1 MNWFKLII
9 SVIVC
14 QFAGII
20 GTFFTR
26 KNITIWFSN
35 LNKPDFNPPDW
46 VFAPVWIALYF
57 LMGISF
63 YLIWNAENNPATKTA
78 IIIFILQLV
87 LNSLWTI
94 IFFGLKSPGI
104 AFLEIIVLWIFILI
118 CIVHFYPISITA
130 SVLLIPYLVWVSF
143 ASILNYSIWKLN

>member
-9 SVIVC
+9 SIVVC

-20 GTFFTR
+20 GTIFTR

-35 LNKPDFNPPDW
+35 LNKPEFNPPDW
-46 VFAPVWIALYF
+46 VFAPVWITLYF

-63 YLIWNAENNPATKTA
+63 YLIWNNVNNPATKTA
-78 IIIFILQLV
+78 IIIFIFQLV

-118 CIVHFYPISITA
+118 CIIQFYPISITA
-130 SVLLIPYLVWVSF
+130 SVLLIPYLIWVSF